1 MLIAG
6 YFSVGALVWCWES
19 AYNVLQGDDP
29 AYGFSLFLVLLGL
42 LPVVAGGIYFRAMR
56 RRGTPVRG
64 ALGSLLWW
72 PGLQRWSSS
81 LCGPALRLGSR
92 ALRGA
97 DTLGLG
103 VRGREREPLGIPPG
117 YP

>member
-42 LPVVAGGIYFRAMR
+42 LPVVAGGIYFCAMR
-56 RRGTPVRG
+56 RRGTAVRG
-64 ALGSLLWW
+64 GSQPRLSA
-72 PGLQRWSSS
+72 P
-81 LCGPALRLGSR
+81 LRCRL
-92 ALRGA
+92 AVACRGQ
-97 DTLGLG
+97 
-103 VRGREREPLGIPPG
+103 P
-117 YP
+117 